1 MTDKFTLFTTIR
13 GSVLRQTTN
22 HIFTILLGARA
33 MKLASFAEW
42 RQRIVEYR
50 KILYNGEFDPGSGW
64 TLATGLTHA
73 SRGET
78 I

>member
-1 MTDKFTLFTTIR
+1 MTDKFTLFTTIK
-13 GSVLRQTTN
+13 GSVLRQTTIKLGVRRYELGVYSFTFYLLLFYFKI
-22 HIFTILLGARA
+22 IF
-33 MKLASFAEW
+33 
-42 RQRIVEYR
+42 
-50 KILYNGEFDPGSGW
+50 YNGEFDPGSGW